1 MIALLVLALGI
12 LGISKLQSTLIQN
25 GSYANQRTIA
35 VSIAQQKIDDLK
47 SYSKL
52 GSGLTW
58 TAAIAAA
65 QPAEE
70 VAYEHVTGDTNMATY
85 TETGGVILPSSS
97 ITVGPTNY
105 SLNWSVEDYWYED
118 ADVDPTTLLTHT
130 SSEPVP
136 APARADFKLI
146 TVIVGWDDV
155 AGDGQSVSL
164 NTIIEAYSLINTASS
179 DSVHTGGNSPI
190 IPYTPLAAPD
200 VIPVTLNSDGLK
212 KETSKPLPDVSKKG
226 FSTVASFETVTYN
239 TNLDTVKREEFRTV
253 ACRCGSGSVI
263 NSHLYGQ
270 IEWDEQNLKLKDTTT
285 DDSTSVSNSVVDDG
299 GGETQALECATCC
312 ADGPDVTG
320 TVFKSC
326 RLKRIDGVLRYFEP
340 WKLIAFNMIPASFFD
355 ENSSS
360 LGMDSPTSVINI
372 KTYSDYVSALV
383 RTRAG
388 DADKATFDSV
398 AVNTTF
404 KDDHDDFTSLDHLI
418 FTAGSG
424 NERPLQVR
432 AVYMDY
438 PQPEIYT
445 NCPDASC
452 DASNVPLDRI
462 SFYEVNLTQ
471 LAGWVPDRNDT
482 TAFPADSSHYDYV
495 NQHDNVGNSPGCNPV
510 SAPSTS
516 FVTNDA
522 LENGCESSFSRG
534 EFFPVIAD
542 SSPPNPTTV
551 QAMVFTSNDGI
562 VDSVINA
569 EATITSTLDVTTQ

>member
-25 GSYANQRTIA
+25 GSYANERTIA

-118 ADVDPTTLLTHT
+118 GDVNPSTLLTHT
-130 SSEPVP
+130 STEPIP
-136 APARADFKLI
+136 APARSDFKLV

-155 AGDGQSVSL
+155 AGDGQRVSL
-164 NTIIEAYSLINTASS
+164 NTVIDAYSLINTSFS

-200 VIPVTLNSDGLK
+200 VIPVTLNTTDGLK
-212 KETSKPLPDVSKKG
+212 KETNKPLPDVSKKG
-226 FSTVASFETVTYN
+226 FSTTVSFETVTYN

-263 NSHLYGQ
+263 STHWYGQ
-270 IEWDEQNLKLKDTTT
+270 VEWDEQNLKLKDTITY
-285 DDSTSVSNSVVDDG
+285 DDFTSVSNSVVDDG

-312 ADGPDVTG
+312 ADGPDVAG

-326 RLKRIDGVLRYFEP
+326 RLKRIDGVLRYFKP
-340 WKLIAFNMIPASFFD
+340 WKLIAFNIIPASFFD
-355 ENSSS
+355 ATSIT
-360 LGMDSPTSVINI
+360 GMDLDATNDNI
-372 KTYSDYVSALV
+372 TEYSNYITALV
-383 RTRAG
+383 RAKAG
-388 DADKATFDSV
+388 LSLSDFESSTADIPFSPVLTAP
-398 AVNTTF
+398 APAPQ
-404 KDDHDDFTSLDHLI
+404 HLEFTV
-418 FTAGSG
+418 GSG
-424 NERPLQVR
+424 NERQLQVR

-438 PQPEIYT
+438 PSSGYT
-445 NCPDASC
+445 VNSGGADYTA
-452 DASNVPLDRI
+452 ANVPLDRV

-471 LAGWVPDRNDT
+471 LAGWTPDRNE
-482 TAFPADSSHYDYV
+482 TAFASDYTTG
-495 NQHDNVGNSPGCNPV
+495 HDNVGNSPGCNPAE
-510 SAPSTS
+510 SAPSTRNY
-516 FVTNDA
+516 VTNDA
-522 LENGCESSFSRG
+522 LENGCESTFSRG

-542 SSPPNPTTV
+542 ISPPNPTTV
-551 QAMVFTSNDGI
+551 EAIIYTSNDGI
-562 VDSVINA
+562 VDSTINN
-569 EATITSTLDVTTQ
+569 EATVTSTLDVTTQ